1 LSASSLGPAANSG
14 APSAHHAKGGS
25 SSATGPCTA
34 LILCLLTLASLP
46 LAASAQER
54 TALNV
59 HDFGAKGDGTTLN
72 AGSIADA
79 KDWTLSDIH
88 IASADSSTVKVT
100 GSTNV
105 TGIPTFTPSPELAP
119 TGD

>member
-1 LSASSLGPAANSG
+1 MSASSLGPAANSG

-88 IASADSSTVKVT
+88 LTTTDNSTVKLID
-100 GSTNV
+100 STNV
-105 TGIPTFTPSPELAP
+105 TGLPTPPP
-119 TGD
+119 Q